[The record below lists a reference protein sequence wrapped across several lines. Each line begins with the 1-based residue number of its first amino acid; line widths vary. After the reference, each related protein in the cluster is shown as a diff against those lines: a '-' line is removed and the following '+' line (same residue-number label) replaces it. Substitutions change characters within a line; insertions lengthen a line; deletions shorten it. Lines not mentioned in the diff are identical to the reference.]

1 MIVQLHD
8 VQTPEQPAAARGL
21 EVRQELF
28 QDGAALVL
36 ELVVQAEEGTA
47 KLFFRNLRDRAGR
60 GLYIVSAAYPKSDAM
75 CDFPFEIRA
84 ALGAQNFQFEVVRG
98 MTAGHNIFGFAG

>member
-75 CDFPFEIRA
+75 LCPFKYRWKIKRMIA
-84 ALGAQNFQFEVVRG
+84 ASCSSITSWPLTKR
-98 MTAGHNIFGFAG
+98 